1 MDEMEGT
8 IRKVAGKA
16 QENVGRMTGDGKAN
30 QDLSGQVQAVAK
42 FIKEQPYTAT
52 LIALGIGWFIGRTHR
67 PR

>member
-16 QENVGRMTGDGKAN
+16 QENVGRMTGDGRAN
-30 QDLSGQVQAVAK
+30 QDLSGQVQSVAK
-42 FIKEQPYTAT
+42 FIKEQPYTAA

-67 PR
+67 PL